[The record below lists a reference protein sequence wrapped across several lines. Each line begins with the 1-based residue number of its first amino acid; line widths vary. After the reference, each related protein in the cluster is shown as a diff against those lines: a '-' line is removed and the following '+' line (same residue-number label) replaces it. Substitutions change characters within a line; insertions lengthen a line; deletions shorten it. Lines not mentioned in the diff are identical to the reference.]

1 MPDFWQRSGYHLL
14 DRDGTGRLVVTG
26 DFLRAYFD
34 RPEIRPIETSCA
46 EEIALHRDL
55 MADPLMCVPC
65 QRLAALADPDVRENY
80 QVVLAFRGQLTRHP
94 TLEAFYLDRARG
106 DRGPAVPPLFLD
118 HIVQVVLR
126 GILDGCDDP
135 LRLRAAELLFRTQK
149 VTVTEGTVMMADEE
163 TVEMRAAQNGTGLGG
178 ALLADDAPAAV
189 SVELDV
195 LNAENKATYWQRS
208 DRFDTV
214 FEAGLERFGLDA
226 LSRVLECWVDHFL
239 GVAVSIQPVAR
250 IRDER
255 WRWHVG
261 LDAEASAIL
270 NDLYEGREVDEARL
284 ARNLALFR
292 LEFRDAAVVAPEVAG
307 RPVYLGMAM
316 TVDGRLRLK
325 PQNLLVNLPI
335 TAAA

>member
-14 DRDGTGRLVVTG
+14 DRNDAGQLAVTG

-34 RPEIRPIETSCA
+34 RAEMRPIETSCA

-55 MADPLMCVPC
+55 MADPLMPVPR
-65 QRLAALADPDVRENY
+65 QRLAALADPDGRQNY
-80 QVVLAFRGQLTRHP
+80 EVVLTFREQLTRHP

-106 DRGPAVPPLFLD
+106 NGGPLPQLFLD
-118 HIVQVVLR
+118 QVVQVILR

-135 LRLRAAELLFRTQK
+135 LRLRAAELLFRIQK
-149 VTVTEGTVMMADEE
+149 VSITDGTVMMADEE
-163 TVEMRAAQNGTGLGG
+163 TVEMRAAHNGTGVGG
-178 ALLADDAPAAV
+178 ALLTADKPAAT

-195 LNAENKATYWQRS
+195 LIGETLATYWQRS

-214 FEAGLERFGLDA
+214 FEASLERFGLDA
-226 LSRVLECWVDHFL
+226 LSRVLERWVDHFL

-250 IRDER
+250 IADER

-261 LDAEASAIL
+261 LDVEASAIL
-270 NDLYEGREVDEARL
+270 NDLYEGRDVDEARL
-284 ARNLALFR
+284 ARILALFR
-292 LEFRDAAVVAPEVAG
+292 LEFKDTAAVLPEVAG

-316 TVDGRLRLK
+316 TTGGRLRLK

-335 TAAA
+335 TTAS

>member
-14 DRDGTGRLVVTG
+14 DRDDTGRLVVTG

-34 RPEIRPIETSCA
+34 RAEIRPIETSCA

-55 MADPLMCVPC
+55 MADPLMSVPP

-80 QVVLAFRGQLTRHP
+80 QVVLGFREQLTRRP

-106 DRGPAVPPLFLD
+106 DRGPVPPLFLD

-163 TVEMRAAQNGTGLGG
+163 TVEMRAAQNGMGLGG
-178 ALLADDAPAAV
+178 ALLADDAPAAA

-195 LNAENKATYWQRS
+195 LNAENMATYWQRS
-208 DRFDTV
+208 DRFDMV

-226 LSRVLECWVDHFL
+226 LSRVLERWVDHFL

-261 LDAEASAIL
+261 LDAEASALL

-284 ARNLALFR
+284 ARIVALFR
-292 LEFRDAAVVAPEVAG
+292 LEFKDAAAVLPEVAG

-316 TVDGRLRLK
+316 TADGRLRLK

-335 TAAA
+335 GAAA

>member
-1 MPDFWQRSGYHLL
+1 
-14 DRDGTGRLVVTG
+14 
-26 DFLRAYFD
+26 
-34 RPEIRPIETSCA
+34 
-46 EEIALHRDL
+46 
-55 MADPLMCVPC
+55 
-65 QRLAALADPDVRENY
+65 
-80 QVVLAFRGQLTRHP
+80 
-94 TLEAFYLDRARG
+94 
-106 DRGPAVPPLFLD
+106 
-118 HIVQVVLR
+118 
-126 GILDGCDDP
+126 
-135 LRLRAAELLFRTQK
+135 
-149 VTVTEGTVMMADEE
+149 
-163 TVEMRAAQNGTGLGG
+163 MRAAQNGTGLGG

-284 ARNLALFR
+284 ARILALFR

>member
-1 MPDFWQRSGYHLL
+1 MPDFWQQSGYHLL
-14 DRDGTGRLVVTG
+14 DRNDAGRLVVTG

-34 RPEIRPIETSCA
+34 RAEIRPIETSCA

-55 MADPLMCVPC
+55 MAEPLMSVPRH
-65 QRLAALADPDVRENY
+65 RLAALADPDVRENY
-80 QVVLAFRGQLTRHP
+80 EVVLAFREQLTRHP

-106 DRGPAVPPLFLD
+106 DRGPYPQLFLD
-118 HIVQVVLR
+118 QIVQVILR

-135 LRLRAAELLFRTQK
+135 FRLRAAEVLFRTQK
-149 VTVTEGTVMMADEE
+149 VSITDGTVMMADEE
-163 TVEMRAAQNGTGLGG
+163 TVEMRAAQKGAGSGG
-178 ALLADDAPAAV
+178 ALLTADTPAAAN
-189 SVELDV
+189 VELDV
-195 LNAENKATYWQRS
+195 LNGDNLATYWQRS

-214 FEAGLERFGLDA
+214 FEASLERFGLDA
-226 LSRVLECWVDHFL
+226 LSRVLERWVDHFL

-250 IRDER
+250 ISDER

-284 ARNLALFR
+284 ARILALFR
-292 LEFRDAAVVAPEVAG
+292 LEFKDTAAVVPEVAG

-316 TVDGRLRLK
+316 TADGRLRLK